1 MDFLPRNKKLRLFS
15 SQLRNGATRQENH
28 LWYDFLRTYPL
39 RFNRQRIIGNF
50 IVDFYC
56 EKAKLIIELDGSQ
69 HFEPTGQ
76 EKDRERDA
84 FLQGLGLTV
93 LRFSNAEVDRNFEA
107 VCRSIDR
114 EVQNAVGRQTL

>member
-1 MDFLPRNKKLRLFS
+1 MDFLPRNKKLRPFS

>member
-1 MDFLPRNKKLRLFS
+1 MDFLPRNKKLRPFS

-39 RFNRQRIIGNF
+39 QFNRQRIIGNF

-56 EKAKLIIELDGSQ
+56 EKAKLVIELDGSQ

-107 VCRSIDR
+107 VCRCIDR